1 MNESGIL
8 EVKYMT
14 SLLVK
19 LFIKDKENITDPKV
33 RNSYGTLSGVVGIIA
48 NIILCSIKFFA
59 GFVTGSVSVMA
70 DALNN
75 LADAASSVITVI
87 GFKMAGKKADTNHP
101 FGHGR
106 IEYLTGLLISAF
118 IVVMGYELL
127 KSSIEK
133 IIHPE
138 TPAYDI
144 MSLIIL
150 FAAILIKVWLSFF
163 NRTLGKKLSS
173 EAMLATSADS
183 LSDCISTGAVLVGAI
198 IYMVFKLNIDGYI
211 GALVSLLVLYAG
223 FKAARDTVAPLLGQA
238 PDSKF
243 VAAIEEKVLSDEIVI
258 GMHDMVIHDYG
269 PGRCMISLHAEVSHT
284 LDFLEAHDHIDNIE
298 NDLREAYGCDV
309 CIHLDPVITD
319 DPEINDLK
327 EKVGE
332 IVRAIDTSYMF
343 HDLRIVRGETH
354 TNVLFDVVVPS
365 EHMEKAKNIENIIC
379 ASIHAIDRKYNA
391 VIKVEQSYC

>member
-1 MNESGIL
+1 
-8 EVKYMT
+8 MT
-14 SLLVK
+14 ALLVK
-19 LFIKDKENITDPKV
+19 LFIKDNENVADPKV

-48 NIILCSIKFFA
+48 NIILCSVKFFA
-59 GFVTGSVSVMA
+59 GFITGSVSVMA

-87 GFKMAGKKADTNHP
+87 GFKMAGKKPDTNHP

-118 IVVMGYELL
+118 IIVMGYELL
-127 KSSIEK
+127 KSSLEK
-133 IIHPE
+133 IINPE
-138 TPAYDI
+138 TPSYDI
-144 MSLIIL
+144 MSVIIL
-150 FAAILIKVWLSFF
+150 FAAILVKVWLSFF
-163 NRTLGKKLSS
+163 NRKLGKKLSS
-173 EAMLATSADS
+173 EAMLATAADS

-198 IYMVFKLNIDGYI
+198 IYMVFRLNVDGYI

-238 PDSKF
+238 PDPEF
-243 VAAIEEKVLSDEIVI
+243 VAAIEKEVLSDEIVI
-258 GMHDMVIHDYG
+258 GTHDMVIHDYG

-298 NDLREAYGCDV
+298 NALRREYGCDV
-309 CIHLDPVITD
+309 CIHLDPVIVD
-319 DPEINDLK
+319 DPEINELR

-332 IVRAIDTSYMF
+332 IVRSLDPAYMF

-365 EHMEKAKNIENIIC
+365 EHMEKEIMIEEKVSEAVHNID
-379 ASIHAIDRKYNA
+379 SRYFA
-391 VIKVEQSYC
+391 VIKVEQSYCKPI